1 MRNVIQHIIILLLSA
16 TAVLSCTAEL
26 AFNDSAMA
34 PDDRYESDHANGYP
48 IVITGTATDADTGKP
63 IEDIRITAT
72 AKDDKGNE
80 LLTQK
85 AYTGNDGKFTL
96 RLSFEHSKTTIVAVA
111 DDQSGTYAS
120 STHEM
125 MVSGNSIYNI
135 EEGVFYING
144 CDFHLRKV
152 K

>member
-1 MRNVIQHIIILLLSA
+1 MRNIIHIIILLLSS
-16 TAVLSCTAEL
+16 TAVLSCTAEI
-26 AFNDSAMA
+26 AFDNSVMA
-34 PDDRYESDHANGYP
+34 SGDRYDGSQAFP
-48 IVITGTATDADTGKP
+48 IVITGTVTDADTGKTL
-63 IEDIRITAT
+63 EDIRITAT
-72 AKDDKGNE
+72 AKDEKGNE

-96 RLSFEHSKTTIVAVA
+96 RLSFEHDKTTIVAVA
-111 DDQSGTYAS
+111 DDQSGTYAG

-144 CDFHLRKV
+144 CDFHLK
-152 K
+152 KIK